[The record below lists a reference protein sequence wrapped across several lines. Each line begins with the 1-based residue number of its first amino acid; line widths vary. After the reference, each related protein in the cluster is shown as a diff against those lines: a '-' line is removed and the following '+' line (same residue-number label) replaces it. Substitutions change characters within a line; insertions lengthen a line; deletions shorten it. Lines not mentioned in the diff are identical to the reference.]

1 MGYFASDGAEQIKN
15 AVEQAY
21 PDLKC
26 YLNCLWHV
34 NKNVK
39 KKVAQM
45 DENITKAQKKKI
57 KKQIRK
63 IADLE
68 TEDDFFKALNLA
80 IREWKQFASNFT
92 KYF

>member
-1 MGYFASDGAEQIKN
+1 
-15 AVEQAY
+15 
-21 PDLKC
+21 
-26 YLNCLWHV
+26 
-34 NKNVK
+34 
-39 KKVAQM
+39 M

-80 IREWKQFASNFT
+80 IRK
-92 KYF
+92 